1 MHIEFDFRKS
11 PVFLAMEEAKKVKR
25 YCFDIETNGL
35 LKELTEFLCGVII
48 DIDTGERWKYEPGEE
63 KDFAQKLSEARWLI
77 GHNIIG
83 FDIPAMF
90 KLTGWVPG
98 EDQVIIDTVVLSRM
112 YNPNLELHPDC
123 PKKVWSA
130 HAQSFKTVG
139 PHTLMNLG
147 YIVGVHKDSFG
158 EEHDFVDYCPEML
171 LYCEQDVVTNIA
183 VFEWLWKQTKS
194 WSRESIACEM
204 EVATYIGQQI
214 RGGWFFAIEKA
225 DALHNSFLKEM
236 EYLEA
241 EVRRVFHPIYKPV
254 LVVEDGNT
262 GVRVPKVV
270 QPRVTKA
277 GTLSSVGL
285 KNIFGEMYESFIPV
299 PAHTKYVD
307 RIEYH
312 SGAFCPVEVEEF
324 NLGSRQQIAERMQR
338 AGWVP
343 NKFTDKGNII
353 IDDEVLEE
361 IAEQG
366 IPEGVLLQRYFKLS
380 KLCSMVKGWIDAYD
394 WDTKRIHGYVNSV
407 GAVTSRMTHSNPNV
421 AQVPAASTFEVHG
434 YKLEGEKVKLFKEDD
449 TPVVLM
455 GYSGSYKELKWSKGD
470 AIKFKDGKP
479 DKLVMEAE
487 YLRSAEWDK
496 LQLEVAAEH
505 GELLL
510 WGRKGAWGA
519 DCRELF
525 TVPEG
530 YTLVGCDASGL
541 ELRCLAHYMDD
552 AQYTD
557 LILHGDIH
565 SHNQH
570 LAGLPTR
577 KSAKT
582 FIYAFLYGAG
592 DAKIGSIVGG
602 GKGEGKTLKA
612 RFLKGLPKLA
622 KLLDRLAD
630 TVEAR
635 GAVGTA
641 TVKGVDGRRVR
652 VRSPHA
658 ALNTLLQS
666 CGAIVMKLWLIVV
679 MREVRRLG
687 LDVTPVGNI
696 HDEGQFQVANKDVE
710 LFMEICTS
718 AFHSVERYLGFRC
731 PLDGEA
737 KQGPDWAHT
746 H

>member
-11 PVFLAMEEAKKVKR
+11 PVYLAIEDAKKVKR

-63 KDFAQKLSEARWLI
+63 KDFSQKLSEARWLV

-98 EDQVIIDTVVLSRM
+98 ENQVLIDTVILSRM

-130 HAQSFKTVG
+130 HAKAYKNVG

-204 EVATYIGQQI
+204 EIATYIGQQI

-225 DALHNSFLKEM
+225 DALHSSFLKEM
-236 EYLEA
+236 EHLEA

-254 LVVEDGNT
+254 LVDDDGNI
-262 GVRVPKVV
+262 GVKVPKAV

-285 KNIFGEMYESFIPV
+285 KNIYGEMYESFIPV
-299 PAHTKYVD
+299 PAHTKCVG
-307 RIEYH
+307 RVEYH
-312 SGAFCPVEVEEF
+312 SGAFCPVEVEKF

-343 NKFTDKGNII
+343 NKLTDKGNII

-361 IAEQG
+361 IADKG

-394 WDTKRIHGYVNSV
+394 WDTKRIHGYVSSV

-434 YKLEGEKVKLFKEDD
+434 YRLEGEHTKLVKEDD
-449 TPVVLM
+449 TPVILM
-455 GYSGSYKELKWSKGD
+455 GYSGSYKELKWHKGD
-470 AIKFKDGKP
+470 AVTYYMGHP
-479 DKLVMEAE
+479 DKVVMEAE
-487 YLRSAEWDK
+487 YLRSAGWNE
-496 LQLEVAAEH
+496 LQFEAAAEH

-570 LAGLPTR
+570 LARLPTR

-582 FIYAFLYGAG
+582 FIAFLYGAG

-622 KLLDRLAD
+622 KLLDRLAGA
-630 TVEAR
+630 VESR

-641 TVKGVDGRRVR
+641 TVKAVDGRRVR
-652 VRSPHA
+652 IRSPHA
-658 ALNTLLQS
+658 ALNSLLQS
-666 CGAIVMKLWLIVV
+666 CGAVVCKLWLIVV
-679 MREVRRLG
+679 MREVNKRRLDAG
-687 LDVTPVGNI
+687 MEANGK
-696 HDEGQFQVANKDVE
+696 DEIQLQVRSDQVE
-710 LFMEICTS
+710 LVMEICES
-718 AFHSVERYLGFRC
+718 AMPAVGEYLGFRC
-731 PLDGEA
+731 PLGAEA
-737 KQGPDWAHT
+737 KSGKNWAET